1 MSFVDFHSHILPHMD
16 DGAKDADTSLGM
28 LSALASQ
35 GVSTVY
41 ATPHFY
47 ADENSVEEFLQR
59 RSRAYAEL
67 LAAMEGKEGLP
78 EVRLGAEIMMCKHL
92 AGIDLSGLVFND
104 IPLMLFEYPVA
115 KFEGWYARYTAQ
127 IAAANA
133 ATAMVAH
140 FDRYEWI
147 SPKTVDELCR
157 ADGSI
162 CFQMNCEGLEK
173 RSNLRLLTEL
183 YEKGRYAV
191 FGTDCHDLKNRAPDF
206 DKLTR
211 LFSERSVKLDSL
223 GFKRVPADY
232 LQDALYH
239 SQKRV
244 QSTSDSNGLLV

>member
-28 LSALASQ
+28 LSALAYQ

-78 EVRLGAEIMMCKHL
+78 EVRLGAEIMMCKQL
-92 AGIDLSGLVFND
+92 AGMDLSGLVFND

-162 CFQMNCEGLEK
+162 CFQMNCEGLK
-173 RSNLRLLTEL
+173 DKKMLKLLL
-183 YEKGRYAV
+183 DMYESGVRCV
-191 FGTDCHDLKNRAPDF
+191 FGTDCHNLTSRKPDF
-206 DKLTR
+206 DELNALLDKGSIKLGPLGMHTVPTR
-211 LFSERSVKLDSL
+211 YIANALAHSEERIFANNS
-223 GFKRVPADY
+223 F
-232 LQDALYH
+232 
-239 SQKRV
+239 
-244 QSTSDSNGLLV
+244 NGLL